1 MEETLIVLIVF
12 GSLLAIV
19 KLALD
24 YARDK
29 HRARY
34 SAASGSSLTSSEL
47 KGIVEKAVEDVI
59 DERFVRLERQ
69 LEALN
74 EPRLLPSGS
83 EHADVEEFKPEFPP
97 VQSGRDALI

>member
-1 MEETLIVLIVF
+1 MEETLIVLIIF

-29 HRARY
+29 HHARY

-47 KGIVEKAVEDVI
+47 KAIVERAVEDVI

-74 EPRLLPSGS
+74 EPRLLSSGS
-83 EHADVEEFKPEFPP
+83 EHADVEEVKPEFPP
-97 VQSGRDALI
+97 VQSDRDTFM

>member
-29 HRARY
+29 HHARY

-47 KGIVEKAVEDVI
+47 KGIVERAVEDVL

-69 LEALN
+69 LEALH
-74 EPRLLPSGS
+74 ESRLLPSGS
-83 EHADVEEFKPEFPP
+83 EHADVEDVKPEFPP
-97 VQSGRDALI
+97 VQSDRDTFM